1 MEDNTMAVMT
11 ITKDNFEAE
20 VLKAEQPVLIDF
32 WAAWCGPCKMMGPV
46 IDQIAGENENVK
58 VGKINIDEQQE
69 LAMKYGIMSIPT
81 VVLFENGQPKE
92 TSVGLVP
99 KESIEKML
107 K

>member
-1 MEDNTMAVMT
+1 MAVMT

-20 VLKAEQPVLIDF
+20 VLKADQPVLIDF

-46 IDQIAGENENVK
+46 IDQIAGENEGIK